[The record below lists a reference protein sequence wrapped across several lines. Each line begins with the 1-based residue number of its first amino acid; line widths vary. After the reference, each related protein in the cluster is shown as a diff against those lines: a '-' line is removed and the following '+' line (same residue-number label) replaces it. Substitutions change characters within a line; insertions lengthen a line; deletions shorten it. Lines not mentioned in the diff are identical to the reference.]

1 MGNRMM
7 CVTTSRMVVAQG
19 RADHCKS
26 GAPLP
31 PPPTG
36 AGGGGSA
43 AHLHVHMVAQV
54 ALELFPMPLA
64 TLG

>member
-31 PPPTG
+31 PPPK
-36 AGGGGSA
+36 GGGGSGRVA
-43 AHLHVHMVAQV
+43 CLHGGVVAQAGFDKV
-54 ALELFPMPLA
+54 
-64 TLG
+64 